1 MYIRYVNSKISHLT
15 VLISRTGIVKKQ
27 ERNALWAKCSNFDS
41 TKNLNTAK
49 ASGFG
54 S

>member
-27 ERNALWAKCSNFDS
+27 ERNKCS
-41 TKNLNTAK
+41 L
-49 ASGFG
+49 GQVQ
-54 S
+54 